1 MSETQANDKTR
12 NDKTET
18 ALRSA
23 LAETAPDE
31 QALERARAGLVARAE
46 AEGLVEVAYATLDS
60 PYGELFV
67 AATDRGVV
75 KLGLPN
81 LGTDG
86 ALEQL
91 AAEISPR
98 VLEAPARLDPA
109 RRELDAYFNGE
120 LRRFET
126 PVDWRLSRGFTDKV
140 LHVVARIPYG
150 RTLSYGDVAEKAGNP
165 RAFRAAGTAC
175 GANPVPL
182 IVPCHRVV
190 QAGGRPG
197 NYGGGPEMKRG
208 LLEMEGSLVGG
219 V

>member
-1 MSETQANDKTR
+1 MSESQANDKTR
-12 NDKTET
+12 NDKTEA

-208 LLEMEGSLVGG
+208 LLEMEGVLDT
-219 V
+219 